1 MHGGVSAA
9 AVGVAGVAGAGVGA
23 SRAGGHVVVED
34 LTLATG
40 VVLPHRRVLE
50 SLGDGRQDGHQL
62 GQLLLGGLKLT
73 RKTIRVTFSPKRLKY
88 KANCTVPIC

>member
-1 MHGGVSAA
+1 MHGAVSAA
-9 AVGVAGVAGAGVGA
+9 AVSVAGVAGTGVGA
-23 SRAGGHVVVED
+23 SGAGGHVVVKD

-62 GQLLLGGLKLT
+62 GQLLLGGLKLM
-73 RKTIRVTFSPKRLKY
+73 RKTIQVSISPKRLKY